1 MQDLQTTRYDDVWA
15 SAGVKNPACSHLP
28 IPGRA
33 FRSLVGVSPVDLTVK
48 FWKASKNLS
57 ALRLVKKT
65 ELPGRKSFSSGK
77 SIRQKT
83 KGFGLSCHFRAL
95 KCQLKA
101 QKTCPQR
108 TQKHLIDSQ
117 DFQEKWLDRI
127 YLVLD
132 LTACSPSPRTF
143 KKTEPWLPLKLT
155 LSLRHA

>member
-1 MQDLQTTRYDDVWA
+1 MSVHARSADNQVWW
-15 SAGVKNPACSHLP
+15 C
-28 IPGRA
+28 
-33 FRSLVGVSPVDLTVK
+33 
-48 FWKASKNLS
+48 
-57 ALRLVKKT
+57 LRLSRCQKSCLFSSPHPWSSLQESRRCFPSWPYCEILKSFQKLVSIEIGKKT
-65 ELPGRKSFSSGK
+65 ELPGRKSFSRGK

-83 KGFGLSCHFRAL
+83 KGFGLSCHFRH
-95 KCQLKA
+95 K
-101 QKTCPQR
+101 
-108 TQKHLIDSQ
+108 KHVHKEPKKNLIDSQ